1 MRENMDGHSG
11 GRMALLAFVASVAL
25 IAAITF
31 PNGSHAASVGGSGP
45 TTPPGQTAPGSTGG
59 AGKSDAPARSAPGG
73 VPKGAAS
80 PAQPAVTTTPAQV
93 LPEPKKPFQIDPA
106 FFDVL
111 YHALLK
117 TDMKAED
124 EELKAALDETIKL
137 YGSGHHYLW
146 YYQHRA
152 NTCAKKQYTTED
164 QKKAGC
170 IGTDTLNQCS
180 AKLFNECF
188 SHYKN
193 DPFLTYRKKMLES
206 AGRLDKALKAHG
218 AKLKV
223 IPEPK

>member
-1 MRENMDGHSG
+1 
-11 GRMALLAFVASVAL
+11 MALLAFVASAAM
-25 IAAITF
+25 IAVIMF
-31 PNGSHAASVGGSGP
+31 PNGSHAASVGGAGP

-73 VPKGAAS
+73 VPKGGVT
-80 PAQPAVTTTPAQV
+80 PAQPAVTTTPVQV

-106 FFDVL
+106 FLDVL

-117 TDMKAED
+117 TDLKAEG
-124 EELKAALDETIKL
+124 EELKAALDEAIKL
-137 YGSGHHYLW
+137 YVNGYNDLW

-152 NTCAKKQYTTED
+152 KNCANKQYTTEE

-180 AKLFNECF
+180 TKLFNDCF
-188 SHYKN
+188 SHYKD
-193 DPFLTYRKKMLES
+193 DPFLKYRKKMLES
-206 AGRLDKALKAHG
+206 AGRLDKALKAHS
-218 AKLKV
+218 AKLKM

>member
-1 MRENMDGHSG
+1 MLENMDGHSG
-11 GRMALLAFVASVAL
+11 GRMALLAFVASAAL
-25 IAAITF
+25 IAAMMF

-80 PAQPAVTTTPAQV
+80 PAQPAVTTTPVQV

-106 FFDVL
+106 VFDVL

-117 TDMKAED
+117 TDMKAEG
-124 EELKAALDETIKL
+124 EELRAALNETTAQ
-137 YGSGHHYLW
+137 YVNGHNTLW
-146 YYQHRA
+146 YYQNQA

-180 AKLFNECF
+180 TKLFNECF

-193 DPFLTYRKKMLES
+193 DPFLKYRKKMLES
-206 AGRLDKALKAHG
+206 ADRLDKALKAHS
-218 AKLKV
+218 AKLKM